1 MRKTVFIATITI
13 SFVAVAIFGFIAI
26 GTEGCIATIAN
37 GGACPAAG
45 NFTIVEFYLTA
56 FKSFSTS
63 VTQLALLV
71 AFLVAIAVVIKLSI
85 SQLPQPIVVR
95 SSRDQQLQVSF
106 SLPLQRK
113 LQRWLMLQSVELN
126 LSQ

>member
-26 GTEGCIATIAN
+26 GTEGCIATN